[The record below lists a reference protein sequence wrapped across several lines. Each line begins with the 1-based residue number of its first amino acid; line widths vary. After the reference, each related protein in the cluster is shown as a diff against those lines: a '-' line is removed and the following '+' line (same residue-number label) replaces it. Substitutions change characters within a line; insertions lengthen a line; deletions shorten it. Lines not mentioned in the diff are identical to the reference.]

1 MKESKVISIAN
12 QKGGVGKTTTTFNLG
27 VALSKQGKKVL
38 LVDIDP
44 QADLTTSMG
53 YYENPDNPIPT
64 VADLM
69 RKSLYDEEIDVNN
82 VILHHEEG
90 IDLIPSSLE
99 LSALEMA
106 LVNAMS
112 REYTLKNCLN
122 DVRDKYDYI
131 LIDCPPSLGMIT
143 INAFASSD
151 KVIIPV
157 QTQYLAAKNMFQLL
171 STISKVNRQ
180 INPKLKVGGILLT
193 LVDERTNLSKETM
206 YEIRQSS
213 KNSKVDVFKSKI
225 PVAVKVAEATTE
237 GKSIFSY
244 NKNSKVADAYY
255 SFAKEVI
262 DDGKKK
268 EQNAPT
274 YDRWFVYYGRRKT
287 KCRFRKSY
295 KY

>member
-1 MKESKVISIAN
+1 MSKCKVISIAN

-27 VALSKQGKKVL
+27 VALAKQGKKVL

-53 YYENPDNPIPT
+53 YYEDNDNPIPT

-69 RKSLYDEEIDVNN
+69 KRSMYEDDINASSI
-82 VILHHEEG
+82 ILTHEEG
-90 IDLIPSSLE
+90 VDLIPSSLE

-112 REYTLKNCLN
+112 REYTLRNCLSEVKN
-122 DVRDKYDYI
+122 NYDYV

-143 INAFASSD
+143 VNAFASSD
-151 KVIIPV
+151 RVIIPV
-157 QTQYLAAKNMFQLL
+157 QTQYLAAKNMVQLL
-171 STISKVNRQ
+171 NTVAKVNRQ
-180 INPKLKVGGILLT
+180 INPKLKVEGILLT
-193 LVDERTNLSKETM
+193 LVDERTNLSKDTIS
-206 YEIRQSS
+206 EIQKSY
-213 KNSKVDVFKSKI
+213 KNTNINIFKSRI

-255 SFAKEVI
+255 LFAKEVI
-262 DDGKKK
+262 DNGKKK

-274 YDRWFVYYGRRKT
+274 YDR
-287 KCRFRKSY
+287 
-295 KY
+295 